1 METHKETYK
10 TSIIEGEIGG
20 LKIGGEN
27 TLPFYEFEGNIPN
40 PPRIALEIWDEPPL
54 NWPGSVM
61 KPYED
66 VLNNPVSWAKKAI
79 SYGADI
85 ICLKLM
91 STDPLGSNR
100 SPSDAS
106 KTAKDVS
113 SNIPAPLIVLGCG
126 NIEKDSIVLKEIA
139 SACEGKNILLGAA
152 TEDNYKPIGA
162 AALGYKHNVS
172 AQTPIDVNLAKQ
184 LNILLGNLGL
194 SDNKIFIDPT
204 GSALG
209 YGLEYTYSIIE
220 RIRQAALQAGDEK
233 LKMPIFVE
241 TGKDCW
247 KIKELREDNPQWGDI
262 EKRGILW
269 EAITGISFLLAGADI
284 LVMRHPSSMKLLKE
298 LINELRGKREEKI
311 EEKRQIKKEEAIYVA
326 KEEEKIEGVKRHP
339 GDSYK
344 PSWIDEDISSFF
356 EKKEALVYSSRD
368 VSLQKAK
375 NDGAKTVFDR
385 AQEIK
390 PCPFGEKGA
399 CCKHCAMGP
408 CRLSFKD
415 ESEEEQERGDK
426 TGLCGA
432 TIGTISARNF
442 ARMIAAGASA
452 HSDHGREVA
461 EILIAVAEKKAPGY
475 SIKDVEKLYKV
486 AKDFDIETEGK
497 DKYEI
502 AKELGEKAL
511 AEFGKQQGEL
521 TFIKRMPLT
530 RQNVWKKLGMTPRGI
545 DREVVEIMHRTH
557 IGVDQDYRNILFQG
571 SRCAL
576 ADGYGGSMIATEL
589 QDILFGSPKPI
600 LSRVNLGVLREDC
613 VNIIIHGHEPLL
625 SEMVVEAA
633 KNPRLLE
640 LAKKEGA
647 KGINLAGICCTANEV
662 LMRHG
667 ISLAGNFLQ
676 QELAIATGAVEA
688 MVVDVQCIFQSLPK
702 VSQCYHTKVISTSS
716 KGKIPG
722 ALHIEF
728 DPHNALVSAE
738 KIVETAIL
746 NFKNR
751 KKEKVNIPEE
761 SMDLVAGFTHE
772 YVNYMLGGRFRAS
785 YWPLNDNIING
796 KIRGVVG
803 AVGCNNPRVALDS
816 IHIPLVKELI
826 KNNVL
831 VLQTGCAAIA
841 CAKAGLLTPEAAKFA
856 GSGLAEVCEATGMPP
871 VLHCGSCVDNS
882 RLLVAGAEMVK
893 VGGLGDDVHHLPI
906 AGCAPEWMSE
916 KAIAIGHYFMA
927 TGLLVAFG
935 VNFPTLGS
943 KATTRHL
950 FEEYEGLT
958 GGMWAYEP
966 DPYKMAELLIAHIDK
981 KREALGINKP
991 KERILYDMEARR
1003 ELKF

>member
-1 METHKETYK
+1 MDIPKETYK

-27 TLPFYEFEGNIPN
+27 TMPFYLFEGNMPN
-40 PPRIALEIWDEPPL
+40 PPRIALEIWDEPPKDWL
-54 NWPGSVM
+54 PNVVE
-61 KPYED
+61 PYKD
-66 VLNNPVSWAKKAI
+66 VINDPVSWAKKAI
-79 SYGADI
+79 SYGCDMV
-85 ICLKLM
+85 CLKLIG
-91 STDPLGSNR
+91 TDPLGSNR
-100 SPSDAS
+100 SPQEAAAV
-106 KTAKDVS
+106 AKNVCD
-113 SNIPAPLIVLGCG
+113 NIDLPLIVLGCG
-126 NIEKDSIVLKEIA
+126 NIEKDSVTLKEVA
-139 SACEGKNILLGAA
+139 SACEGRNILLGAA
-152 TEDNYKPIGA
+152 TEDNYKVIGA
-162 AALGYKHNVS
+162 SALAYKHNVS
-172 AQTPIDVNLAKQ
+172 AQTPIDVNLSKQ

-194 SDNKIFIDPT
+194 SDNKILIDPT
-204 GSALG
+204 GSTLG
-209 YGLEYTYSIIE
+209 YGLEYTYSVIE
-220 RIRQAALQAGDEK
+220 RIRLSALQAGDEK

-241 TGKDCW
+241 IGKDCW
-247 KIKELREDNPQWGDI
+247 KIKEVREDNPQWGDI

-269 EAITGISFLLAGADI
+269 EAISGLSFLLAGCNL
-284 LVMRHPSSMKLLKE
+284 LVMRHPSSLKLLKE
-298 LINELRGKREEKI
+298 MIKELMEL
-311 EEKRQIKKEEAIYVA
+311 
-326 KEEEKIEGVKRHP
+326 KEEEKEVKKEAKKEEHIYVAREEKGEEKIKRHP
-339 GDSYK
+339 GDHYK
-344 PSWIDEDISSFF
+344 PSWIDEDICEFL
-356 EKKEALVYSSRD
+356 EKKEALVYSANEGFKD
-368 VSLQKAK
+368 KAK
-375 NDGAKTVFDR
+375 KDGVRTVFER
-385 AQEIK
+385 AEEIK

-415 ESEEEQERGDK
+415 ESLEEQEEGQK

-461 EILIAVAEKKAPGY
+461 EILIAVAEGKAPGY
-475 SIKDVEKLYKV
+475 SIKDMEKLYNV
-486 AKDFDIETEGK
+486 AKDFGIETEGK
-497 DKYEI
+497 DEYAI

-557 IGVDQDYRNILFQG
+557 MGVDQDYRNILLQG

-589 QDILFGSPKPI
+589 QDILFGTPKPV

-613 VNIIIHGHEPLL
+613 VNLVIHGHEPLL
-625 SEMVVEAA
+625 SEMIVVAS
-633 KNPRLLE
+633 KNPKMEE
-640 LAKKEGA
+640 LAKSVGA
-647 KGINLAGICCTANEV
+647 KGINLAGICCTANEI

-667 ISLAGNFLQ
+667 VPLAGNLLQ
-676 QELAIATGAVEA
+676 QELAIATGSVEA
-688 MVVDVQCIFQSLPK
+688 MVIDVQCIFQSLPK
-702 VSQCYHTKVISTSS
+702 VAQCYHTKIISTSA

-751 KKEKVNIPEE
+751 IKEKVEIPQE

-772 YVNYMLGGRFRAS
+772 YVNYMLGGKFRAS

-803 AVGCNNPRVALDS
+803 VVGCNNPRVALDS
-816 IHIPLVKELI
+816 VHIPLVKELI

-856 GSGLAEVCEATGMPP
+856 GEGLAQVCEAIGIPP

-893 VGGLGDDVHHLPI
+893 VGGLGDDVSDLPI

-916 KAIAIGHYFMA
+916 KAIAIGQYFVA

-958 GGMWAYEP
+958 GGMWAFEK
-966 DPYKMAELLIAHIDK
+966 DPYKLARLLIEHIDK